1 MRTSFAVEL
10 PTLNAVPAQAKT
22 PVVRVGDRRI
32 GGGERCFVIAEA
44 GINHNGDASLAHR
57 MVDAAADAGVD
68 AIKFQTW
75 DPDGLWSRDNE
86 SAYAMA
92 HDLALSDDTFRQ
104 LGAHANERDLM
115 FLSTP
120 FDEVSADFL
129 DSLGVPAFKI
139 PSGEITTTPFLAHV
153 ASKGKPML
161 ISTGMSSLP
170 EVIAALETVRA
181 HGDPPVALFHCVSNY
196 PLDPAECNLRAMDT
210 MRSRLHLAVGWS
222 DHSVGIN
229 LSVAAVA
236 MGAELLEKHFTLDRS
251 LPGPDH
257 PASLEP
263 TELRKLVA
271 AVRETEAAFG
281 DGFKE
286 PVPSEQAVALRARR
300 SLHATRDLRVGE
312 VVSMSDLILLRP
324 GTGVPAGRA
333 ALVLGRRLR
342 VAVPAGSLVREADF
356 E

>member
-1 MRTSFAVEL
+1 
-10 PTLNAVPAQAKT
+10 
-22 PVVRVGDRRI
+22 
-32 GGGERCFVIAEA
+32 
-44 GINHNGDASLAHR
+44 
-57 MVDAAADAGVD
+57 
-68 AIKFQTW
+68 
-75 DPDGLWSRDNE
+75 
-86 SAYAMA
+86 
-92 HDLALSDDTFRQ
+92 
-104 LGAHANERDLM
+104 
-115 FLSTP
+115 
-120 FDEVSADFL
+120 
-129 DSLGVPAFKI
+129 
-139 PSGEITTTPFLAHV
+139 
-153 ASKGKPML
+153 
-161 ISTGMSSLP
+161 
-170 EVIAALETVRA
+170 
-181 HGDPPVALFHCVSNY
+181 
-196 PLDPAECNLRAMDT
+196 MDT
-210 MRSRLHLAVGWS
+210 MRSRLHLPVGWS

-300 SLHATRDLRVGE
+300 SLHATRDLIVGE